1 MSGMNLEHAP
11 TTESTSDATPDAR
24 PGCAPDRPFRV
35 RLTVRHA
42 DLDTNGHVRGSAYV
56 DFADHAR
63 WACLQEA
70 GVDPVEM
77 SRSGL
82 GPVNLRTTIDFHR
95 ELRAG
100 DESVV
105 TCTFTYEGGEKK
117 TGRATQ
123 ELRRTDGT
131 LVATVES
138 VFGLLDLTTR
148 RLVPDPASHWR
159 RLATTPCLLGAD

>member
-1 MSGMNLEHAP
+1 M
-11 TTESTSDATPDAR
+11 TESMPDTTPE
-24 PGCAPDRPFRV
+24 PGPSSLPEPFRF
-35 RLTVRHA
+35 RLAVRHS

-63 WACLQEA
+63 WVCVQEA
-70 GVDPVEM
+70 GVDPLEM

-82 GPVNLRTTIDFHR
+82 GPVNLETTVRFHR

-100 DESVV
+100 DESDV
-105 TCTFTYEGGEKK
+105 TCVFTYDGADKK

-123 ELRRTDGT
+123 ELLRTDGA
-131 LVATVES
+131 LAATVVS
-138 VFGLLDLTTR
+138 VTGLLDLTTR

-159 RLATTPCLLGAD
+159 RLATTPSLLGAD